1 MSRSP
6 RKGSQRRPDKPGR
19 RFSIRQTLRD
29 ALRRRSGW
37 VLLAVN
43 LGVLVGV
50 LRYDWS
56 VFEIV
61 FLYWAENVI
70 IGVINVL
77 RMLMASPLPIPKEV
91 PRDEIPAPAK
101 KILWIINI
109 GAKLFMVPFFC
120 VHYGI
125 FTLVHGAFVF
135 DLFEKEGS
143 HGMDYW
149 QSIPD
154 FMTTALAM
162 SLAALAISH
171 LYSFFANYIGRGE
184 WRTATVGEMMARPYG
199 RIIVLH
205 ITIIFGGIA
214 AQALGSPL
222 GLLLVLVLLKTVT
235 DLAMH
240 EREREKL
247 NDPVE
252 PATKTDMEP
261 GVEPTVQHESERR
274 TP

>member
-1 MSRSP
+1 LSRAA
-6 RKGSQRRPDKPGR
+6 RKGSERRTGKPGR
-19 RFSIRQTLRD
+19 RFSVRNTLRD
-29 ALRRRSGW
+29 ALRRPSGW
-37 VLLAVN
+37 VLLVVN
-43 LGVLVGV
+43 LGILVGV
-50 LRYDWS
+50 LRFDWS

-70 IGVINVL
+70 IGVINVF
-77 RMLMASPLPIPKEV
+77 RMLLASPLPIPKEI
-91 PRDEIPAPAK
+91 PRDQIPPKAK
-101 KILWIINI
+101 GALWAVNI

-120 VHYGI
+120 VHYGM
-125 FTLVHGAFVF
+125 FTMVHGAFVF
-135 DLFEKEGS
+135 DLFNKENS

-149 QSIPD
+149 KSIPE

-171 LYSFFANYIGRGE
+171 LYSFFTNYIGRGE

-205 ITIIFGGIA
+205 ITIIFGGMLA
-214 AQALGSPL
+214 MALGSPV
-222 GLLLVLVLLKTVT
+222 GLLLVLVLLKTIT

-252 PATKTDMEP
+252 PVTEST
-261 GVEPTVQHESERR
+261 VEHESERR

>member
-1 MSRSP
+1 MSRSA
-6 RKGSQRRPDKPGR
+6 RKGTQRRPGQPGR
-19 RFSIRQTLRD
+19 RFSIRETLRD
-29 ALRRRSGW
+29 ALKRPSGW

-43 LGVLVGV
+43 LGILVGV
-50 LRYDWS
+50 LRFDWS

-77 RMLMASPLPIPKEV
+77 RMMLASPIPIPKEV
-91 PRDEIPAPAK
+91 PRDQIPREAK
-101 KILWIINI
+101 IMLWVVNL
-109 GAKLFMVPFFC
+109 GSKLFMVPFFC
-120 VHYGI
+120 VHYGM
-125 FTLVHGAFVF
+125 FTLAHGAFVI
-135 DLFEKEGS
+135 DLFDQEPAHRGL
-143 HGMDYW
+143 DYW
-149 QSIPD
+149 KDIPE
-154 FMTTALAM
+154 FITAPLAL
-162 SLAALAISH
+162 SLAALAVSH

-205 ITIIFGGIA
+205 ITIILGGMLA
-214 AQALGSPL
+214 MALGSPV
-222 GLLLVLVLLKTVT
+222 GLLLVLVLLKTIT

-247 NDPVE
+247 HDPVE
-252 PATKTDMEP
+252 PVT
-261 GVEPTVQHESERR
+261 EPTVEHESERR